1 MSSFSLLRSF
11 LFSSNKSHVCTSTQS
26 AHPRAVLQ
34 LDPAS
39 YACYSREHCLL
50 RSPTE
55 VAAGLAPLVRLLLR
69 MLSAEVN
76 HAGHVAR
83 RLCSASLRFWPTSTH
98 TWALNLARARA
109 PARAPAPLLPIE
121 DPSICRRRPCVT
133 VLQPPLLPSIW
144 IDPICPR
151 KTYTNDSLLTMIR
164 CRFL

>member
-55 VAAGLAPLVRLLLR
+55 VAAGLAPLVCLLLR
-69 MLSAEVN
+69 MMSVEVN
-76 HAGHVAR
+76 HARPVAR
-83 RLCSASLRFWPTSTH
+83 RLRSASLRFWPTSTH
-98 TWALNLARARA
+98 TWALNLACARA
-109 PARAPAPLLPIE
+109 PASLLPTE
-121 DPSICRRRPCVT
+121 DPSICRRCFHRSGSIKSAHERPAPTTC
-133 VLQPPLLPSIW
+133 SAAAA
-144 IDPICPR
+144 
-151 KTYTNDSLLTMIR
+151 
-164 CRFL
+164 